1 MHDSSPHNQE
11 SEDAVARLRR
21 SFDDGLAGHAV
32 AAGDGRIVACN
43 PEFARITGFDTVE
56 AALGANLHELEP
68 RPGAFLSLVKRLS
81 GSPLIP
87 LEELQFT
94 RRDGT
99 PTQVLARLAG
109 TVDDSGRVTEVR
121 VYLVDITQRF
131 REEQE
136 TRACAERLQL
146 VEAATQDVLWDWDVA
161 TARIAWSSATAQRFR
176 YAADEVRT
184 ALDWHAGRIH
194 AEDRER
200 VLRGVQRAM
209 LGIDDTWSDEYRL
222 LRGDGSWAT
231 VLDRAHIVRDSRGR
245 PVRVVGSILDITE
258 LKATEE
264 SHRFLA
270 QASAALESALDVQAT
285 AATLARI
292 SVPQFAEMCMVDL
305 VQEDGTL
312 RRAAAAHVRPSLEPA
327 LEPGAVLRAG
337 STAGAAQLDAIS
349 TGDVECI
356 AGDPTPG
363 DGTGRRL
370 GVSEEADARA
380 GIVVPITAR
389 GRMIGA
395 VTFGFSARRHFFDPM
410 FIATTKDLAG
420 RAGLALD
427 NSQLYE
433 AARSAV
439 ESRNEV
445 LGIVS
450 HDLRVPLHTIVATL
464 SLLSDSMPER
474 RAEVRKLFDILHR
487 ATGQIDH
494 LIEDLLDMSRLES
507 KHFTIEPRQSSV
519 VDMITEACDSLRHLA
534 AEKHITLTSH
544 IEDHIPSVAADA
556 PAVVRVIGNLLG
568 NAIRYSPEG
577 ATITVGARL
586 TRRDLHISIRD
597 EGPGIAPS
605 DIGRVFDRFWQG
617 RPNDRRGAGLGLA
630 IARGI
635 VEAHGGRIWV
645 DSERGAGSTFT
656 FSLPVGAANDG
667 RTPAS
672 RDARES
678 AGPGEHRSATVGPR
692 EHRSAA
698 IPDPIP
704 RDSRRLRRRPAAPAD
719 QSAPP

>member
-1 MHDSSPHNQE
+1 
-11 SEDAVARLRR
+11 
-21 SFDDGLAGHAV
+21 
-32 AAGDGRIVACN
+32 
-43 PEFARITGFDTVE
+43 
-56 AALGANLHELEP
+56 
-68 RPGAFLSLVKRLS
+68 
-81 GSPLIP
+81 
-87 LEELQFT
+87 
-94 RRDGT
+94 
-99 PTQVLARLAG
+99 
-109 TVDDSGRVTEVR
+109 
-121 VYLVDITQRF
+121 
-131 REEQE
+131 
-136 TRACAERLQL
+136 
-146 VEAATQDVLWDWDVA
+146 
-161 TARIAWSSATAQRFR
+161 
-176 YAADEVRT
+176 
-184 ALDWHAGRIH
+184 
-194 AEDRER
+194 
-200 VLRGVQRAM
+200 
-209 LGIDDTWSDEYRL
+209 
-222 LRGDGSWAT
+222 
-231 VLDRAHIVRDSRGR
+231 
-245 PVRVVGSILDITE
+245 
-258 LKATEE
+258 
-264 SHRFLA
+264 
-270 QASAALESALDVQAT
+270 
-285 AATLARI
+285 
-292 SVPQFAEMCMVDL
+292 
-305 VQEDGTL
+305 
-312 RRAAAAHVRPSLEPA
+312 VRPSLEPA

-356 AGDPTPG
+356 ADDPTPG

-380 GIVVPITAR
+380 GLVAPIAAR

-410 FIATTKDLAG
+410 FIATAKDLAG